1 MQIVILEREAIVHQC
16 WCQFKY
22 IDVLD

>member
-22 IDVLD
+22 IDVHD